1 MEDRITNLEI
11 KFSLQ
16 DDLLDTL
23 NRMVAT
29 QQMQIERL
37 QQAVRDLNMRIL
49 QMESSRPMSPG
60 DEVPPHY

>member
-1 MEDRITNLEI
+1 MDDRITNLEV

-29 QQMQIERL
+29 QQMQIDRL
-37 QQAVRDLNMRIL
+37 QQAVRDLSMRIQ
-49 QMESSRPMSPG
+49 QMEASRPMSLG
-60 DEVPPHY
+60 DEMPPHY